1 MSSTSTATQAAI
13 DSAIAAAASE
23 PAKMSGDAGSVEQ
36 RSIPDLIALDKHVA
50 SKNAA
55 SRGAP
60 FGMRFAR
67 IVPPGA
73 NG

>member
-1 MSSTSTATQAAI
+1 MSSMQTTQQAI
-13 DSAIAAAASE
+13 DTALDAAASQ

-50 SKNAA
+50 SKAA
-55 SRGAP
+55 GKKRVP
-60 FGMRFAR
+60 FGIKFGR

>member
-1 MSSTSTATQAAI
+1 MSSTETTQQAI
-13 DSAIAAAASE
+13 DEALEAAASQ

-36 RSIPDLIALDKHVA
+36 RSISDLIALDKHVA
-50 SKNAA
+50 AKSAGR
-55 SRGAP
+55 RGTP
-60 FGMRFAR
+60 FGLRFGR

>member
-1 MSSTSTATQAAI
+1 MPSTETTQQAI
-13 DSAIAAAASE
+13 DTALEAAASQ

-36 RSIPDLIALDKHVA
+36 RSVSDLIALDKHVA
-50 SKNAA
+50 SKAA
-55 SRGAP
+55 GKRGAP
-60 FGMRFAR
+60 FGMRFGR